1 MELATEPCPAWPRWR
16 CHTTRERVCADAP
29 AGQGSNSRANPGP
42 CSHWHVG
49 MELQHAKE
57 ASFLR
62 VHAHTRRSCMGVATR
77 RRGDDRTTAPQP
89 LYDYGVGSRWPS
101 VRLMTCRRAPGGLS
115 VVVRR
120 ATDLCSAS
128 SPCQSRRS
136 ANVKSSQLCCSP
148 VDHSDSPLQEPRAGM
163 GRARSSSCSSCGRAG
178 GSAELLTSHVQVR
191 YRMLRDFE
199 LHAASSA
206 WHAARMVSS

>member
-1 MELATEPCPAWPRWR
+1 MPKKPAFCAYTLVHTGHAWAWPQDRR
-16 CHTTRERVCADAP
+16 C
-29 AGQGSNSRANPGP
+29 
-42 CSHWHVG
+42 
-49 MELQHAKE
+49 
-57 ASFLR
+57 
-62 VHAHTRRSCMGVATR
+62 
-77 RRGDDRTTAPQP
+77 GDDRTTAPQP
-89 LYDYGVGSRWPS
+89 LYGHGVGSRWPS

-148 VDHSDSPLQEPRAGM
+148 VDHSDSPLQKPRAGM

-178 GSAELLTSHVQVR
+178 GSAELLTSHMQVR
-191 YRMLRDFE
+191 YGLLRDFE

-206 WHAARMVSS
+206 WHAARTVSS

>member
-1 MELATEPCPAWPRWR
+1 M
-16 CHTTRERVCADAP
+16 CADAP
-29 AGQGSNSRANPGP
+29 TGQGSNSRANPGP

-89 LYDYGVGSRWPS
+89 LYYHGVGPRWPS
-101 VRLMTCRRAPGGLS
+101 VHLMTYHCAPGGLR

-120 ATDLCSAS
+120 AADLCSAS

-163 GRARSSSCSSCGRAG
+163 GRARSSSCSCCGRAG

-206 WHAARMVSS
+206 WHAARMVSG

>member
-1 MELATEPCPAWPRWR
+1 MGRATEPRSARPRWR
-16 CHTTRERVCADAP
+16 CHTARERVRADAP
-29 AGQGSNSRANPGP
+29 AGQGSNSCAGPSP
-42 CSHWHVG
+42 CSDRHV
-49 MELQHAKE
+49 ELERQHAKE

-62 VHAHTRRSCMGVATR
+62 TQAHTRRSCMGVATR

-89 LYDYGVGSRWPS
+89 LYGHGVGSRWPS

-120 ATDLCSAS
+120 ATDLCCTS
-128 SPCQSRRS
+128 SPCQSRRL

-199 LHAASSA
+199 LHAARSA
-206 WHAARMVSS
+206 WHAARTVSG

>member
-1 MELATEPCPAWPRWR
+1 MRRSNSAAVGGSP
-16 CHTTRERVCADAP
+16 TRPMSPLTIRADAP
-29 AGQGSNSRANPGP
+29 AGQGSNSCAGHGACIHR
-42 CSHWHVG
+42 HVE
-49 MELQHAKE
+49 MERQHATE
-57 ASFLR
+57 ASLLR
-62 VHAHTRRSCMGVATR
+62 VQAHTRRSCMGVATR

-89 LYDYGVGSRWPS
+89 LYYHGVGPRWPS
-101 VRLMTCRRAPGGLS
+101 VHLMTYRCAPGGLRL
-115 VVVRR
+115 VVRR
-120 ATDLCSAS
+120 AADLCSAS

-163 GRARSSSCSSCGRAG
+163 GRARSSSCSCCGPAG

-206 WHAARMVSS
+206 WHAARTVSG